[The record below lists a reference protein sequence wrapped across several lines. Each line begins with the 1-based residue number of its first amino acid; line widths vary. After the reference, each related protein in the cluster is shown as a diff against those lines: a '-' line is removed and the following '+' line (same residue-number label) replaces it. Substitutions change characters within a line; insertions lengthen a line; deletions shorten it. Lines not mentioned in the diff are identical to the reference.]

1 MIYSLHRL
9 AGIAGSAKVYNHE
22 VFVAWFGCRE
32 RFIATFLFLFFFS
45 SAGFVVILFLS
56 LFFFFFFQTYARFTA
71 LICPCD
77 VNPIPSSLQPN
88 PFLFERK
95 PVTLQP
101 FKLSVEKRC
110 GKLTKVKETTIAQ
123 CSARRSRQR
132 DGSTRS
138 QSVAR
143 GRSDSVEL
151 FTHAFIAHHTAYQ
164 TPSQRHD

>member
-32 RFIATFLFLFFFS
+32 RFIATFFFF
-45 SAGFVVILFLS
+45 FVSWFRCYSFSLS
-56 LFFFFFFQTYARFTA
+56 LFFFFFQTYARFTA

-164 TPSQRHD
+164 TPNQRHD

>member
-32 RFIATFLFLFFFS
+32 RFIATFLFFFRQLVSLLFFFY
-45 SAGFVVILFLS
+45 